1 MEENKLTKQ
10 ENDALAIF
18 GKGKTIYQVA
28 GNDVALSFDI
38 VRNYLTKVTV
48 RSLTKILYSLSVFVN
63 STSLTRS

>member
-28 GNDVALSFDI
+28 GNDVVLSFDI
-38 VRNYLTKVTV
+38 VRNYLTKGNGQVSEPRYCTV
-48 RSLTKILYSLSVFVN
+48 YQYL
-63 STSLTRS
+63 

>member
-28 GNDVALSFDI
+28 GNAVEL
-38 VRNYLTKVTV
+38 
-48 RSLTKILYSLSVFVN
+48 
-63 STSLTRS
+63 